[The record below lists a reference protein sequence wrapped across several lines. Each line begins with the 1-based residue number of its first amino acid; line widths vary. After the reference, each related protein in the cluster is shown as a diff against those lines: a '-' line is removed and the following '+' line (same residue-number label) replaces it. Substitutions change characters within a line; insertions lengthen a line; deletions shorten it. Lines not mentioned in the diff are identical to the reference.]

1 MDWGLGSQPQYDHT
15 RDPKHIGCLG
25 LALGSPTAALGSIFH
40 FCIQKYVQAQLQ
52 SKMSNA
58 VCILQVLW
66 ELAIIPTNFL
76 KIICK
81 PLFLSPNFH
90 FSPQPPHLFLSLT
103 PSSSSGFLQLNW
115 LLPLFPCLFFKPL
128 SLRLPPN
135 RHYSRPTQNKKI
147 SSHSTVPFLCS
158 WGLHFTLPK
167 IQQEIC
173 MLILVFLHP
182 KAWNLITSNSSHS
195 INY

>member
-1 MDWGLGSQPQYDHT
+1 MDWGSGGVNLSVTAPGT
-15 RDPKHIGCLG
+15 LNIIGCLG

-58 VCILQVLW
+58 VCILPVWW

-81 PLFLSPNFH
+81 PLSLSPDFH

-103 PSSSSGFLQLNW
+103 PSSSSGFLQPNW
-115 LLPLFPCLFFKPL
+115 LLPLFPRLFFKL
-128 SLRLPPN
+128 LGLHLPPN
-135 RHYSRPTQNKKI
+135 RHYSCPMQKI
-147 SSHSTVPFLCS
+147 SGHSSVPFTCS

>member
-1 MDWGLGSQPQYDHT
+1 MDWGSGGVNLSVTAPGT
-15 RDPKHIGCLG
+15 LNIIGCLG

-58 VCILQVLW
+58 VCILQVWW

-81 PLFLSPNFH
+81 PLSLSPNFH
-90 FSPQPPHLFLSLT
+90 FSPRPPHLFLSLT
-103 PSSSSGFLQLNW
+103 PSSSSGFLQPNW
-115 LLPLFPCLFFKPL
+115 LLPLFPRLFFKLL
-128 SLRLPPN
+128 SLHLPPN
-135 RHYSRPTQNKKI
+135 RHYSCPMQKKI
-147 SSHSTVPFLCS
+147 SGHSSVPFTCS

>member
-1 MDWGLGSQPQYDHT
+1 MFSCSFSRRETLSSLSESPSKPSLVSHWHKFFNRVRVREQLPWATWINYVAMDWGLGSQPQHDHT
-15 RDPKHIGCLG
+15 RDPKHTGCLG
-25 LALGSPTAALGSIFH
+25 LALGSATAALGSIFH

-66 ELAIIPTNFL
+66 ELAIIPTNFP

-103 PSSSSGFLQLNW
+103 PSSSSGFLQPNW
-115 LLPLFPCLFFKPL
+115 LLPL
-128 SLRLPPN
+128 
-135 RHYSRPTQNKKI
+135 
-147 SSHSTVPFLCS
+147 
-158 WGLHFTLPK
+158 
-167 IQQEIC
+167 
-173 MLILVFLHP
+173 
-182 KAWNLITSNSSHS
+182 
-195 INY
+195 